1 MSKKQRFRSFS
12 KRLTRRI
19 MLALTLALIVVAAC
33 FNWLEADVFTHYYK
47 VYCKILLDVKNETV
61 RKALYGVEVAVMNS
75 TDDLEE
81 RLQSPA
87 TIFSALRDE
96 LQRNPQIVGFFACFE
111 PDYYPSQGRS
121 FQPYAFWRDGR
132 IDTMQIAKKGNDYL
146 EDDWYGRALAAD
158 SGYWSEPYMDDAGS
172 GSLMC
177 TYSVPIH
184 DRTGRKVGVFG
195 ADISLD
201 WLHSQLKEI
210 DKEYS
215 FFKGFIKN
223 TKNIDTLNIFSS
235 SIIIDSV
242 GTYIVHPDKK
252 RILEDN
258 FYEELRQQKDTASLQ
273 LLKNMKARKS
283 GTGKAT
289 IDRLTHYVFYAP
301 HEQTGWMMAITVP
314 KLIIMLPV
322 VMRCFVLSFIFFLAL
337 IAVYLICRL
346 TIRNSTRPLHKL
358 AKSADEV
365 AKGNFNAPLPD
376 IKHNDEI
383 RLLRDSFGNMQ
394 QSLSQYI
401 EELKTTT
408 AQKSAIE
415 SELSIARN
423 IQMKILPSPHYP
435 SPVTQHPSP
444 ITLHASMTPAKE
456 VGGDLYDY
464 FVRDNRLYFCIGDV
478 AGKGVPAALVMT
490 TVCGAFRL
498 LAESESEPQR
508 IVSRMNDMM
517 TRDASITLFVTF
529 FAGVLDLGTGQLS
542 YCNAGHKAPVVIPQ
556 FTLLTPKQRNLPVG
570 AMPDWTFTQ
579 QQTTLAPGTTLFL
592 YTDGLDEAENAQRQM
607 FGKERILEVLQST
620 SPEPQA
626 LISQMTQAVARF
638 VGDTEQSDDLTM
650 LALQYV

>member
-1 MSKKQRFRSFS
+1 MKQRYRSFS

-19 MLALTLALIVVAAC
+19 MLALTLALIAVAAC
-33 FNWLEADVFTHYYK
+33 FNWLEADTFTHYYK

-87 TIFSALRDE
+87 SVFSALRDE

-111 PDYYPSQGRS
+111 PNYYPSQGRS

-132 IDTMQIAKKGNDYL
+132 IDTIQIAKEGNDYL
-146 EDDWYGRALAAD
+146 EDDWYQRAFAVD
-158 SGYWSEPYMDDAGS
+158 SGYWSEPYIDDSGS
-172 GSLMC
+172 GILMC
-177 TYSVPIH
+177 SYSVPIH
-184 DRTGRKVGVFG
+184 DHTGRKVGVFG

-201 WLHSQLKEI
+201 WLYGQLSAI

-215 FFKGFIKN
+215 FFKGFVKN
-223 TKNIDTLNIFSS
+223 TKRIDTLSVFSS

-252 RILEDN
+252 RILKDN

-273 LLKNMKARKS
+273 LLKDMKARKS
-283 GTGKAT
+283 GTGEAK
-289 IDRLTHYVFYAP
+289 IDKLTHYVFYAP

-314 KLIIMLPV
+314 RLIIMLPV
-322 VMRCFVLSFIFFLAL
+322 AIRCFLLSFIFLLTL
-337 IAVYLICRL
+337 IAVYFICRS
-346 TIRNSTRPLHKL
+346 TIRSSTLPLHKL

-376 IKHNDEI
+376 IRHNDEI
-383 RLLRDSFGNMQ
+383 RMLRDSFGNMQ
-394 QSLSQYI
+394 QSLGQYI

-423 IQMKILPSPHYP
+423 IQMKIVPSPHYP
-435 SPVTQHPSP
+435 SPGTQHPSP

-478 AGKGVPAALVMT
+478 AGKGIPAALVMT
-490 TVCGAFRL
+490 TICGAFRL
-498 LAESESEPQR
+498 LTESESEPQR
-508 IVSRMNDMM
+508 IVSRMNDMI
-517 TRDASITLFVTF
+517 TRDASITIFVTF
-529 FAGVLDLGTGQLS
+529 FVGVLDLATGQLN

-579 QQTTLAPGTTLFL
+579 QQTTLTPGTTLFL
-592 YTDGLDEAENAQRQM
+592 YTDGLDEAENAQHQM
-607 FGKERILEVLQST
+607 FGKERIQEVLQAT
-620 SPEPQA
+620 SPEPQTI
-626 LISQMTQAVARF
+626 ISQMTQAVARF

-650 LALQYV
+650 LVLQYV

>member
-1 MSKKQRFRSFS
+1 MKMSKKQQYRSFS

-81 RLQSPA
+81 QLQSPA
-87 TIFSALRDE
+87 TVFNALRDE
-96 LQRNPQIVGFFACFE
+96 LERNQQIVGFFACFE

-132 IDTMQIAKKGNDYL
+132 IDTMQISRKGNDYL
-146 EDDWYGRALAAD
+146 EDDWYQRAFAVD
-158 SGYWSEPYMDDAGS
+158 SGYWSEPYIA
-172 GSLMC
+172 
-177 TYSVPIH
+177 
-184 DRTGRKVGVFG
+184 
-195 ADISLD
+195 AISLD
-201 WLHSQLKEI
+201 WLHSQLTAI

-215 FFKGFIKN
+215 YFKGFVKN
-223 TKNIDTLNIFSS
+223 TKRIDTLSVFSS

-252 RILEDN
+252 RILKDN

-273 LLKNMKARKS
+273 LLKDMKARKS

-301 HEQTGWMMAITVP
+301 HEQTGWMTAITVP
-314 KLIIMLPV
+314 RLIIMLPV
-322 VMRCFVLSFIFFLAL
+322 VMRCFFLSFIFFLAL
-337 IAVYLICRL
+337 IAVYFICRS
-346 TIRNSTRPLHKL
+346 TIRHSTRPLHKL
-358 AKSADEV
+358 AKSTDEV

-376 IKHNDEI
+376 IRHNDEI
-383 RLLRDSFGNMQ
+383 RMLRDSFGNMQ

-423 IQMKILPSPHYP
+423 IQMKIVPSPHYP
-435 SPVTQHPSP
+435 SPGTQHPSP
-444 ITLHASMTPAKE
+444 NTQHPIRITLHASMTPAKE

-478 AGKGVPAALVMT
+478 AGKGIPAALVMT
-490 TVCGAFRL
+490 TICGAFRL
-498 LAESESEPQR
+498 LAESEPEPQR
-508 IVSRMNDMM
+508 IISRMNDMM
-517 TRDASITLFVTF
+517 TRDASITIFVTF

-556 FTLLTPKQRNLPVG
+556 LTLLSPKQRNLPVG

-579 QQTTLAPGTTLFL
+579 QQTTLTPGTTLFL

-607 FGKERILEVLQST
+607 FGKERIQEVLQST

-626 LISQMTQAVARF
+626 IISQMTQAVARF

-650 LALQYV
+650 LALQFV